1 MERAIRWTV
10 WTVAALLGLPLLIVT
25 LVLVAANT
33 QPGRELIER
42 IVPRVTGG
50 EVTIAGLT
58 GRFPDALRAGRIE
71 MRDDAGLWLA
81 IDNLSLNWSPT
92 HLLTGTA
99 KIERLE
105 VEHIAVDR
113 LPIPASEA
121 PSEPPSPPSLPI
133 GVTVRSLRV
142 DRLDLAP
149 KVAGTATALAIDGA
163 GHLASLDR
171 GDVNLSLR
179 RLDGDGAYRLQG
191 RLDPAELDVHL
202 IVQEPAHGL
211 LSSLA
216 GLPDLGALSIDAALV
231 GPRSAIRSRLA
242 LAAGPL
248 RAMVQGTLDLEHDV
262 ASLVVTASAP
272 EMKPRPDLSWQAM
285 ALDAH
290 IHGPF
295 TQPTAKG
302 TLRIDA
308 LSAAGAAIPR
318 IAIGLQGDAGEVHLR
333 AELDGLRIPGPQ
345 PDLLAAAPLTLQAD
359 ARLDAPDRPVA
370 FTLKHPLI
378 AAEGKAATAGDLHG
392 ELALALP
399 DLSPLAAA
407 GGVDLQGNTALTLRA
422 AMQDDATRLDLDG
435 RLAITGGMAKVG
447 ALVGD
452 AAKINVSVAL
462 HGPDIAL
469 SRLQFDGKALTL
481 SAGGTV
487 SGSVADLNWKLALSD
502 LGAIAPTL
510 SGRVS
515 AGGHLAGPQNDL
527 GVTAALTGEVATQGM
542 PRGPIAAELRLQG
555 LPHAP
560 SGQLTAQGV
569 LAGSP
574 LQLMVKLQRTADGA
588 LHVAIDRADWKSA
601 HAKGALSLPEG
612 AQLPVGKVE
621 LRMSRLE
628 DLQPLLGQPLTGS
641 ITAVLETT
649 EHKGRLELDA
659 RNAGLAGTV
668 LVDHAALAVTV
679 ADPTTHPVVDG
690 QLTLDSISAGAMAGS
705 ARLEVA
711 GPEDALKLRLFAT
724 LQNLAGAEAQVTSTA
739 VLNARA
745 GNVAVSALQATWK
758 KETLRLLAPVRIGYA
773 DGVTLDRL
781 RLGLRQAELEVAGR
795 ATPTLDLTLALRKVS
810 ADLATPF
817 VPGLAM
823 DGTLRAD
830 ARLTGTPARPGG
842 TVAVE
847 AKGLHLRT
855 GPGRALPPANLT
867 ATANLTGET
876 AHIDTRL
883 TAGPTTTLTVTGQ
896 VPIAPSGPL
905 DLRAGGAMDLKLL
918 DPLLAAEGRR
928 VRGQVTLNAG
938 LVGTLIS
945 PRVKGHVQLVDG
957 EVQDYA
963 QGAHLTGITALLQA
977 EGETIR
983 ITRFEGR
990 AGPGTITAGG
1000 TVGVMAPGVPIDL
1013 SVTAKNARPLSS
1025 DRLTVNLNAD
1035 VTVRGRA
1042 MEQLAT
1048 AGTIRINRAD
1058 ILIPEHMSANIAV
1071 LDVRK
1076 PGAPPPP
1083 PPVPGP
1089 NIVLNLTIAAP
1100 RAIFV
1105 RGRGL
1110 DAELGGTVH
1119 VRGTAA
1125 SPEPEGSFEMRR
1137 GQFSLAG
1144 RTLTFS
1150 KGEVGFT
1157 GGSLTDPALDFAVNT
1172 TRGNLTATLTVSG
1185 TARKPKIT
1193 LSSVPDLPQ
1202 DEILAQ
1208 LLFGHGTAS
1217 LSPFELA
1224 QIASAV
1230 ATLTGVTSGAGDP
1243 LEIVRK
1249 GLGLDRLSIAGGQG
1263 GGSPT
1268 LEAGRYVAPG
1278 VYVGTKQGTSTQ
1290 ATVQIDIAKGLKLE
1304 SNIGPGGSPTG
1315 ASAASGTNPGTN
1327 SVGVTYQFEY

>member
-1 MERAIRWTV
+1 MRRAIRWTV
-10 WTVAALLGLPLLIVT
+10 WTVAALLGLTLLILM

-42 IVPRVTGG
+42 MVPRVTGG
-50 EVTIAGLT
+50 AVTIAGLT
-58 GRFPDALRAGRIE
+58 GRFPDALHIVRIE
-71 MRDDAGLWLA
+71 VRDDAGLWLA
-81 IDNLSLNWSPT
+81 IDSLRLDWSPSR
-92 HLLTGTA
+92 LLVGVMS
-99 KIERLE
+99 IDRLE
-105 VEHIAVDR
+105 AEHIAVDR
-113 LPIPASEA
+113 QPVPAPEA
-121 PSEPPSPPSLPI
+121 PPEPPPPPPSLPV
-133 GVTVRSLRV
+133 GVTVRSLHV
-142 DRLDLAP
+142 NRLDLAP
-149 KVAGTATALAIDGA
+149 EVAGTAAVLAIDGA
-163 GHLASLDR
+163 AHLASLDQA
-171 GDVNLSLR
+171 DVKLSVR
-179 RLDGDGAYRLQG
+179 RLDGEGTYDFHG
-191 RLDPAELDVHL
+191 RLDPAELDVQL
-202 IVQEPAHGL
+202 SAQEPAHGL

-216 GLPDLGALSIDAALV
+216 GLPDLGALSIDARLY

-248 RAMVQGTLDLEHDV
+248 RAEVAGTLDLEHD
-262 ASLVVTASAP
+262 AADLVVTASAP

-285 ALDAH
+285 ALDAR

-295 TQPTAKG
+295 THPTAKG

-318 IAIGLQGDAGEVHLR
+318 VAVDLQGDAGEVHLR

-345 PDLLAAAPLTLQAD
+345 PDLLAAAPLTLQVD
-359 ARLDAPDRPVA
+359 ARLDVPDRPVA

-378 AAEGKAATAGDLHG
+378 AAEGKATTAGDLHG
-392 ELALALP
+392 ELALTLP

-407 GGVDLQGNTALTLRA
+407 GGVDLQGNTSLTLRA

-435 RLAITGGMAKVG
+435 RLAITGGMAPLP

-452 AAKINVSVAL
+452 AAKIHVSVAL
-462 HGPDIAL
+462 RGPDIDL

-481 SAGGTV
+481 SAGGTLT
-487 SGSVADLNWKLALSD
+487 GSVADLSWKLALSD
-502 LGAIAPTL
+502 LGAITPAL

-515 AGGHLAGPQNDL
+515 AEGRLTGPQNDL
-527 GVTAALTGEVATQGM
+527 AVTAALTGEVATQGM

-555 LPHAP
+555 LPRAP

-574 LQLMVKLQRTADGA
+574 LQLMVKLQRTTDGA

-612 AQLPVGKVE
+612 AKLPVGKVE

-641 ITAVLETT
+641 ITAALETT

-668 LVDHAALAVTV
+668 SVDHAALAVTV
-679 ADPTTHPVVDG
+679 TDPTTRPVVDG
-690 QLTLDSISAGAMAGS
+690 QLRLRGVSAGAMAGS

-711 GPEDALKLRLFAT
+711 GPETALALRLSAT
-724 LQNLAGAEAQVTSTA
+724 LQNLAGAEAQVTSAA
-739 VLNARA
+739 VLNIQAKQ
-745 GNVAVSALQATWK
+745 VAVSALQATWK
-758 KETLRLLAPVRIGYA
+758 GETLRLLAPVRIGYA
-773 DGVTLDRL
+773 DGVSLDRL
-781 RLGLRQAELEVAGR
+781 RLGLRQAVLEVAGR
-795 ATPTLDLTLALRKVS
+795 ATPTLDLTLALRGVS
-810 ADLATPF
+810 ADLATLF
-817 VPGLAM
+817 VPVSPM

-842 TVAVE
+842 TVAIE

-867 ATANLTGET
+867 ATADLTGET
-876 AHIDTRL
+876 ARIDTRV
-883 TAGPTTTLTVTGQ
+883 TAGPTTTLTLTGQ

-918 DPLLAAEGRR
+918 DPLLAAQGQR

-938 LVGTLIS
+938 LVGTLPS
-945 PRVKGHVQLVDG
+945 PRITGTVQLVDG

-963 QGAHLTGITALLQA
+963 QGARITGIKALLQS

-983 ITRFEGR
+983 IIRFEGR

-1013 SVTAKNARPLSS
+1013 SIKAQNARPLSS
-1025 DRLTVNLNAD
+1025 DRLTVNLSAD
-1035 VTVRGRA
+1035 LTVRGQA
-1042 MEQLAT
+1042 AGQLAA
-1048 AGTIRINRAD
+1048 AGTLRINRAE
-1058 ILIPEHMSANIAV
+1058 ILIPEHIPATIAV
-1071 LDVRK
+1071 LDMRK

-1083 PPVPGP
+1083 PPAPGP
-1089 NIVLNLTIAAP
+1089 DIALNLTIDAP

-1110 DAELGGTVH
+1110 DAELGGTIR

-1125 SPEPEGSFEMRR
+1125 NPQPDGNFEMRR

-1150 KGEVGFT
+1150 KGVVGFT
-1157 GGSLTDPALDFAVNT
+1157 GGSLTDPALDFVAET
-1172 TRGNLTATLTVSG
+1172 TSGNVTATLAVGG
-1185 TARKPKIT
+1185 TARKPTIT

-1202 DEILAQ
+1202 DEVLAQ
-1208 LLFGHGTAS
+1208 LLFGRGTAS
-1217 LSPFELA
+1217 LGPFEWA

-1230 ATLTGVTSGAGDP
+1230 ASLTGVTSGTGDP
-1243 LEIVRK
+1243 LETVRK
-1249 GLGLDRLSIAGGQG
+1249 GLGLDRLSVGGG
-1263 GGSPT
+1263 PGGSPT

-1278 VYVGTKQGTSTQ
+1278 VYVGTRQGTSTQ

-1315 ASAASGTNPGTN
+1315 ASASSGLGTN